1 MSLVNLSN
9 INQQNATRNVS
20 FDIDKEFT
28 FDASVDFINGFRLVN
43 VENLTDNS
51 DVSSESL
58 TVQLKANDTIID
70 PSPSN
75 VMGLTLGNTEVGI
88 NHSTTTFKLNISGNY
103 DKLFSK
109 DVIEYIKDDELYV
122 LTSDVYDYVEVKGMD
137 NVDADGVYINFEDPL
152 TSTTSTWIGPIGSA
166 GVLGSTNFSHIIA
179 DIDNDNTGETIRWIL
194 NDDSDGNPSAFTDA
208 LPSGTTLQ
216 EALNSHG
223 FVSSVGADNATFKFG
238 KTIIGTINDVPI
250 DGSLISF
257 RQEGKS
263 VKTVRYTVEFDLSH
277 DAGLQST
284 VQATMEHPCD
294 NSSDIFMFQIQQLLN
309 RQPSDE
315 KNTSSLTAGGEKL
328 LGNINTATK
337 NTIKTTETFIED
349 GEAKFIDYWD
359 TAICGNVCKWRS
371 VNNTQGTFDFSGADV
386 FHSFCKKN
394 GLKMIWHTLLWGAN
408 QGYPEWFEGLSVQE
422 SRVALNDWFAAVADR
437 YGDDIYGIQVLNEI
451 TPGHQDEGTEILRN
465 QLGGAGETGFDWA
478 IYVYERAR
486 YHFPNALLWTND
498 FHLLGTQTKR
508 DYMINFANILKQRNL
523 IDAFGCQSHYF
534 TINDL
539 TKSELTSAIQEITD
553 ETSGLP
559 IHITEFDL
567 SGTDKEQLER
577 YQRLFPVIWK
587 HSNVERINLWGY
599 INRENWRYEQ
609 GHQTGL
615 INRDGT
621 NKRPAL
627 VWLEQYVKTNVS
639 SLLTW
644 SVTSSSE
651 NSHHSQSF
659 DPSSVL
665 FNRSGYINSNELTVT
680 EFKHYDYRAKYPD
693 GTAIVGN
700 TFTFY
705 YTLGYEKLLTY
716 IGFSGEEVIDCVI
729 KKRSEVAVD
738 GGFNPSFTTVV
749 GSFDRE
755 AQRAYDD
762 GDTQQEYQVTI
773 TVKNNN
779 TNNVNISFFTEHD

>member
-238 KTIIGTINDVPI
+238 KTIKGTINDVPL

-263 VKTVRYTVEFDLSH
+263 VKTVRYNVEFDLSH

-451 TPGHQDEGTEILRN
+451 TPGHQDEGTELLRN

-665 FNRSGYINSNELTVT
+665 FNQSGFINSNELTVT

-729 KKRSEVAVD
+729 KKRSEVTVD

>member
-20 FDIDKEFT
+20 FDINKEFT
-28 FDASVDFINGFRLVN
+28 FDTSVDFIEDFRLVN

-51 DVSSESL
+51 DVSSEAL

-75 VMGLTLGNTEVGI
+75 VMGLTLGNDEVGI

-122 LTSDVYDYVEVKGMD
+122 LTNAVYDYVEVRGMD
-137 NVDADGVYINFEDPL
+137 DTDADGVYVNFED
-152 TSTTSTWIGPIGSA
+152 STWIGPIGST
-166 GVLGSTNFSHIIA
+166 GDLGTGNNSHIFVGQE
-179 DIDNDNTGETIRWIL
+179 IDGKTVWGLNDNT
-194 NDDSDGNPSAFTDA
+194 DGNPSVQTN
-208 LPSGTTLQ
+208 PSPLGTTLQ
-216 EALNSHG
+216 EALNSYG
-223 FVSSVGADNATFKFG
+223 LDNDVGTSDADNATFKFG

-257 RQEGKS
+257 RQEGRS
-263 VKTVRYTVEFDLSH
+263 IKTVRYTVEFDLSH
-277 DAGLQST
+277 DAGTQST

-359 TAICGNVCKWRS
+359 TAICGNVCKWRP
-371 VNNTQGTFDFSGADV
+371 VNNTRGTFDFSGADV

-451 TPGHQDEGTEILRN
+451 TPGHQDEGTELLRN

-587 HSNVERINLWGY
+587 HPNVERINLWGY

-644 SVTSSSE
+644 SVTSSSD

-659 DPSSVL
+659 DPSSTL
-665 FNRSGYINSNELTVT
+665 FNRSGFINSNELIVT
-680 EFKHYDYRAKYPD
+680 DFHHYDYRAKYPD